1 MKKLLKLFVCL
12 YVLISANLAFGQ
24 ALCLLSDGMQRVNN
38 NLLTYSEQVDN
49 AIWVKTAA
57 TATANS
63 VVAPDGNTTGDTL
76 AETASTSDHN
86 IRQSLSVVTGNE
98 YVIGTYARLGTRTFV
113 QVSTTST
120 GFGTARYAN
129 FNLTTCAVGTVGAST
144 TATATAFDNG
154 WCRVEIKAT
163 ATSSATT
170 LAYFVI
176 ITNSAAANFESYLGV
191 ASNNLYLWGMQARLG
206 YNSTAYVPTT
216 SAAVSANQSFTTD
229 AISAASISTA
239 GADKIRENILTRSI
253 EGNYSTGTFGYYVE
267 EIKKFVANR
276 MTKSGTA
283 WTLYKDDKT
292 TVYKTGTTT
301 GAERA
306 VP

>member
-1 MKKLLKLFVCL
+1 MNKLIINLICYL
-12 YVLISANLAFGQ
+12 VLTSANLAHGQ
-24 ALCLLSDGMQRVNN
+24 ALCMLADGIQRVNN
-38 NLLTYSEQVDN
+38 NLLTYSEQADN

-57 TATANS
+57 TVTANS
-63 VVAPDGNTTGDTL
+63 VVAPDGATTGDTL
-76 AETASTSDHN
+76 VETASTSDHN
-86 IRQSLSVVTGNE
+86 IRQALAVTTGNE
-98 YVIGTYARLGTRTFV
+98 YVIGGYARPGTRTFL
-113 QVSTTST
+113 QISTTST

-129 FNLTTCAVGTVGAST
+129 FNLTTCATGTIGANT
-144 TATATAFDNG
+144 LATATLYDNG
-154 WCRVEIKAT
+154 WCRVEIKAS

-170 LAYFVI
+170 QAYFII
-176 ITNSAAANFESYLGV
+176 ITSGTAANFESYLGV
-191 ASNNLYLWGMQARLG
+191 ITNNLHLWGMQARLG
-206 YNSTAYVPTT
+206 YNSTAYVPTLA
-216 SAAVSANQSFTTD
+216 SAVSVNQSFGTD

-239 GADKIRENILTRSI
+239 GADKIRENILTRSV
-253 EGNYSTGTFGYYVE
+253 EGNYSTGTLGSYIE

-292 TVYKTGTTT
+292 TVYKSGTTT